1 MIIKKKQL
9 LIDAPCIVG
18 RKEKRESDDPRF
30 DPNVAKKIVEEAEAK
45 ANEILRQAQAEA
57 SKILNEAKEKQ
68 QKMLQE
74 IELERQQ
81 FKKRLSESAQ
91 RLAVL
96 VSNFQRQFEQK
107 KDEIFEE
114 MLTVLRIL
122 IEKIAFRAIDETD
135 FREKMKKVFAKLS
148 EVRNARVMLSEQDM
162 KDFPEIVEQCKAL
175 GFDVVK
181 SSSLK
186 PGEVLV
192 ETDIGVLDGT
202 ARTATNLIE
211 KLIEEVFGPAGTEG
225 VSQTVQGETERS

>member
-30 DPNVAKKIVEEAEAK
+30 DPNVAKKIVEEAEAR

-148 EVRNARVMLSEQDM
+148 EVRNARVMLSKQDM
-162 KDFPEIVEQCKAL
+162 EDFPEIVEQCKAL
-175 GFDVVK
+175 GFDVVE

-202 ARTATNLIE
+202 ARTATSLIE

-225 VSQTVQGETERS
+225 VSQTAQGKTERS